1 MECFEIEV
9 GMNLQAVFHEA
20 KSKYAYA
27 FDPETLHIRI
37 RTAINDIDS
46 VTLIGGDPFRWI
58 RSEVDP
64 AHWEWD
70 SQSGF
75 DLPMHLEY
83 QTEFFDYWFI
93 EVKPRWKRIRYGFIL
108 RSGLQEILYINQS
121 FHDLNLAP
129 QFRNEINSFF
139 NFPYLNYEDVYQA
152 PAWVKDTIW
161 YQIFPER
168 FADGN
173 PSNNPKG
180 SLRWG
185 LEEKDSP
192 SIFYGGDLQG
202 VIEHMDYLQDLG
214 INGIYFTPIFTSPSN
229 HKYDT
234 TNYYEID
241 PAFGTNELFRSL
253 VVEAHSRGIKIMLD
267 AVFNHCGW
275 FHPFWQ
281 DVVKNG
287 SKSKYFECFFIDRE
301 PVINFEVQEGK
312 LPKINPE
319 EMGKLNYRTFAFAP
333 YMPKWNTGHP
343 LVREH
348 LLGVVRYWTEQFGV
362 DGWRLDVSNEVSHD
376 FWREFRKSVHEIN
389 PDVYILGENWDN
401 STPWLHGDQFDG
413 VMNYEL
419 TYPIW
424 NLLGKKDRVIE
435 SLDVKGYQNQ
445 INQFLVSYP
454 KNILPNMYNLLDSH
468 DTPRIDF
475 KCDANKFKI
484 KLAYA
489 LEMTF
494 TGSPSIYYGSEVGLQ
509 GPDGKNRRCMHWD
522 AQEQDLDLYQ
532 HVHTLVHLRKK
543 HLTFRSIDI
552 FWIDVNQKENYFIFK
567 KTTED
572 ECLYFIANLNDQIK
586 TIKLP
591 EEMIDR
597 KYDDLMEGKEIF
609 LKNHVVINP
618 FAFFMFSS
626 IK

>member
-1 MECFEIEV
+1 MECFGIEV

-108 RSGLQEILYINQS
+108 KSGLQEILYINQS

-241 PAFGTNELFRSL
+241 PAFGTNELFKSL

>member
-1 MECFEIEV
+1 MECFGIEV

-301 PVINFEVQEGK
+301 PVINFEVQDGK

-348 LLGVVRYWTEQFGV
+348 LLGAVRYWTEQFDV

-401 STPWLHGDQFDG
+401 STPWLQGDQFDG

-445 INQFLVSYP
+445 INQLLVSYP

-475 KCDANKFKI
+475 KCDANKLKI

-532 HVHTLVHLRKK
+532 HVHTLVHLRKR
-543 HLTFRSIDI
+543 HPTFRSIDI

-591 EEMIDR
+591 AEMIDK